1 MTTNIPPN
9 QRVFDL
15 ITEFCKSCVAFAN
28 SRSGEKLKFCL
39 VPRPLSVFH
48 LRQSQFR
55 VTWFEGKSS
64 PRIRHP
70 KKLTVRAW
78 EKRNYNSY
86 RPD

>member
-15 ITEFCKSCVAFAN
+15 ISEFCKSCVAFAN
-28 SRSGEKLKFCL
+28 SRTGERLKFCL
-39 VPRPLSVFH
+39 VPRPLFVFH

-64 PRIRHP
+64 PTSLPGTRL
-70 KKLTVRAW
+70 KVRLG
-78 EKRNYNSY
+78 
-86 RPD
+86 